1 MSSQDARHSATT
13 FGSGSSTLKRER
25 PSNQRILSHNR
36 FLRVVCWLL
45 IGSFVVSLILAQ
57 PAAAQTENPVC
68 ADESGTLPDMIE
80 GFIQLT
86 TAFGLIGL
94 IVVWQADELAE
105 MIAFESERRQR
116 FKNHKLTATKS
127 AGVLV
132 VLGPLFTIAG
142 TVMELPIAQ
151 CVDLV
156 PF

>member
-1 MSSQDARHSATT
+1 M
-13 FGSGSSTLKRER
+13 F
-25 PSNQRILSHNR
+25 
-36 FLRVVCWLL
+36 
-45 IGSFVVSLILAQ
+45 AQ
-57 PAAAQTENPVC
+57 PAVAQAENPVC
-68 ADESGTLPDMIE
+68 ADESGTLTNMIE

-86 TAFGLIGL
+86 TAFGLVGL

-105 MIAFESERRQR
+105 MVAFDSDRRERLKR
-116 FKNHKLTATKS
+116 HKRTATKS
-127 AGVLV
+127 AAVLV